1 VEVEFKGSFYRDL
14 RRIKSQALKQRI
26 KKAIKEVEQASTLRD
41 VANLG
46 KIKGKKSSYYRIRI
60 GDYRIGLR
68 LRDKTVIFVR
78 FLHRKDIYKYFP

>member
-1 VEVEFKGSFYRDL
+1 MNVEFKTSFYKDL
-14 RRIKSQALKQRI
+14 KRINSQALKQRV
-26 KKAIKEVEQASTLRD
+26 KEAIKDVEQASTLQD
-41 VANLG
+41 VANLS
-46 KIKGKKSSYYRIRI
+46 KLKGKKSSYYRIRI